1 MKRLLWTSLLVLS
14 VLLSACGTPTPTAA
28 PVITGTPAAKSASA
42 PPAGTIVASGVVSP
56 AQVTE
61 IAFAIPGAV
70 SEVSVKEG
78 DVVGAGQMLIRLD
91 STEFDS
97 AVAQAEAVLK
107 GQQREYEFWLPS
119 RKGENPERRWLEETK
134 VETAKAALTLAQAQ
148 LTQTTL
154 TAPADSIVVKVNIK
168 AGEYAQPGQVVILLA
183 SLDRLRIETTD
194 LSERDIPAVQVGQ
207 KAAVFIEA
215 LGQELTGQVI
225 AIAPRANTV
234 GGDVVFKV
242 TIDLDNPPETL
253 RWGMSAEV
261 NIAAEP

>member
-14 VLLSACGTPTPTAA
+14 VLLSACGTSA
-28 PVITGTPAAKSASA
+28 PSAVPVATGAPAVEADSAS
-42 PPAGTIVASGVVSP
+42 PAGTVVASGVVSP
-56 AQVTE
+56 VHVTE

-70 SEVSVKEG
+70 TEVAVKEG
-78 DVVGAGQMLIRLD
+78 DTVSVGQVLAKLD
-91 STEFDS
+91 SSAFES
-97 AVAQAEAVLK
+97 AVAQAEAALR

-134 VETAKAALTLAQAQ
+134 VETAKSALALAQAQ
-148 LTQTTL
+148 LAQTAL
-154 TAPADSIVVKVNIK
+154 TAPADAAVVSVNIK
-168 AGEYAQPGQVVILLA
+168 AGEYAQPGQVVITLA
-183 SLDRLRIETTD
+183 TLDRLRVETTD

-207 KAAVFIEA
+207 KATVFIEA

-225 AIAPRANTV
+225 AIAPRADSV

-242 TIDLDNPPETL
+242 TIELDSLPDTL

-261 NIAAEP
+261 NIQTK